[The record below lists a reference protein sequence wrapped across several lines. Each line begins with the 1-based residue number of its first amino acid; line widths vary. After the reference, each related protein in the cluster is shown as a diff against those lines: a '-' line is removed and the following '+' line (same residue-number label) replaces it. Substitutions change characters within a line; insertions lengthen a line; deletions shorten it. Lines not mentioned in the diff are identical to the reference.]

1 MTDPQGVAVAAA
13 PETTG
18 RWEDSIDVIF
28 SASPSC
34 SAGAAQGQRPPPAW
48 PAVPAPEAL
57 SGQSRSQR
65 TLGPGEVG
73 VAEQVD
79 VDQQVVELVYGPARR
94 GAR

>member
-1 MTDPQGVAVAAA
+1 MTDPQGVAAAAA

-18 RWEDSIDVIF
+18 RWEDYIDVIF

-34 SAGAAQGQRPPPAW
+34 SARAAQGPRPPPAW
-48 PAVPAPEAL
+48 PAPEAL

-73 VAEQVD
+73 VTEQVD
-79 VDQQVVELVYGPARR
+79 VDQQIVELVYGPTRR